1 MVGETEDRGMEDLQI
16 PRYLRTIAKRQRFN
30 LSCQTLSDTGE
41 IPRGD
46 TRQRVLSS
54 TFWGAPGD
62 GEQEEKSGV
71 SPFLNKLLGLIYPR
85 GAGTKPWAVWTGG
98 RDTYDSLV

>member
-1 MVGETEDRGMEDLQI
+1 M
-16 PRYLRTIAKRQRFN
+16 
-30 LSCQTLSDTGE
+30 
-41 IPRGD
+41 
-46 TRQRVLSS
+46 
-54 TFWGAPGD
+54 
-62 GEQEEKSGV
+62 